1 MYTLTFR
8 HPKGD
13 SVLTWDL
20 ETPDDTVLFT
30 NYDGQ
35 MAKGFTLKGS
45 SEGLTIRRGS
55 ASLLELTFLESNVL
69 YILRLMQG
77 GNIIREFYL
86 SEDELTDEQDFTI
99 DYSAE

>member
-1 MYTLTFR
+1 MYSLTFR

-30 NYDGQ
+30 NYNGQ
-35 MAKGFTLKGS
+35 MARGFALKGS
-45 SEGLTIRRGS
+45 SDGLTIRRGS

-69 YILRLMQG
+69 YILRLMRG
-77 GNIIREFYL
+77 GDVIREFYL
-86 SEDELTDEQDFTI
+86 SEDDLMDEQDFTI
-99 DYSAE
+99 EYPDE